1 VEEQWR
7 GYFDHRDS
15 SHWLHF
21 QQLDWERNWLVFR
34 DEQFSFSHDER
45 SYHRDG
51 YFRPQSQPCSN
62 ADADGNS
69 YSHSN
74 SNADADANANT
85 DGYAYPDANSNGY
98 ANVYPNTNG
107 YACPDANTLTPT
119 PRPDRNSKFNKYSF
133 TREGWR
139 WIVDAHREGRRYIVH
154 SDELLSAFLSWKRR
168 CFEPTRLP
176 VGHFYI
182 QNTRNSARQM
192 TVDLP

>member
-7 GYFDHRDS
+7 GYFDHCDS

-51 YFRPQSQPCSN
+51 YFHPQSQPYSN
-62 ADADGNS
+62 ADADGKS

-74 SNADADANANT
+74 ADADADANANT

-98 ANVYPNTNG
+98 AYANINSNADG
-107 YACPDANTLTPT
+107 YAYPDANTLTPT
-119 PRPDRNSKFNKYSF
+119 PTRPQ
-133 TREGWR
+133 
-139 WIVDAHREGRRYIVH
+139 HRSPTQLITATYGDDDDFRGEARR
-154 SDELLSAFLSWKRR
+154 
-168 CFEPTRLP
+168 
-176 VGHFYI
+176 
-182 QNTRNSARQM
+182 
-192 TVDLP
+192 